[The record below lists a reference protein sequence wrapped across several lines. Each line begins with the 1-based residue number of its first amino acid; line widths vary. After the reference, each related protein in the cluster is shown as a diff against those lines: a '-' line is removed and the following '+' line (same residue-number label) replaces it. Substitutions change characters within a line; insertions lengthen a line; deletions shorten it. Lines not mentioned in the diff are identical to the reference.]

1 MNHPRYVYTGSS
13 TAEVLAEHFEGLDL
27 RRGHLCDPV
36 RRADGRVVRSCRA
49 GIANALV
56 RFEDGHVTTVS
67 PRRLRL
73 VEKLPRVYLVACS
86 KSKRQSPKKT
96 LASKLYAGD
105 LYRKSRSYA
114 LKRLCREPEGRWYIL
129 SARYRLLHP
138 RYRVFPYD
146 ATLSD
151 MNAQER
157 REWARQTSEELLS
170 RLDERTHV
178 VLLAGKRYRELL
190 IPHLQSEGHPCSVPM
205 RGLGIGEQKAWLKN
219 RLSPQ

>member
-1 MNHPRYVYTGSS
+1 MRYVYTGSRAAQ
-13 TAEVLAEHFEGLDL
+13 TLAEQGFDVEL
-27 RRGHLCDPV
+27 RRGQMCDPV
-36 RRADGRVVRSCRA
+36 RRADGRVVRSTDA
-49 GIANALV
+49 GVANALV
-56 RFEDGHVTTVS
+56 RFDDGHVTTVS

-86 KSKRQSPKKT
+86 KSKRQSPQKT
-96 LASKLYAGD
+96 LASKLYTGD

-114 LKRLCREPEGRWYIL
+114 LKRLCREPEGRWFIL

-157 REWARQTSEELLS
+157 REWARKAGEELLS

-178 VLLAGKRYRELL
+178 VFLAGKRYREHL
-190 IPHLQSEGHPCSVPM
+190 IPRLQSEGHPCSVPM
-205 RGLGIGEQKAWLKN
+205 RGLGIGGQKAWLKERVN
-219 RLSPQ
+219 QDD

>member
-1 MNHPRYVYTGSS
+1 MRYVYTGSR
-13 TAEVLAEHFEGLDL
+13 AAQALAQQGFDVEL
-27 RRGHLCDPV
+27 RRGQMCDPV
-36 RRADGRVVRSCRA
+36 RRTDGRVVRSCRD
-49 GIANALV
+49 GVANALV

-73 VEKLPRVYLVACS
+73 VEELPRVYLVACS

-96 LASKLYAGD
+96 LASKLYTGD
-105 LYRKSRSYA
+105 LYRKSRSYV

-146 ATLSD
+146 ATLR
-151 MNAQER
+151 NLNTQER
-157 REWARQTSEELLS
+157 REWTRQTSEELLS
-170 RLDERTHV
+170 RLGERTHV
-178 VLLAGKRYRELL
+178 VFLAGKRYRELL

-205 RGLGIGEQKAWLKN
+205 RGLGIGEQKAWLKE
-219 RLSPQ
+219 RISG